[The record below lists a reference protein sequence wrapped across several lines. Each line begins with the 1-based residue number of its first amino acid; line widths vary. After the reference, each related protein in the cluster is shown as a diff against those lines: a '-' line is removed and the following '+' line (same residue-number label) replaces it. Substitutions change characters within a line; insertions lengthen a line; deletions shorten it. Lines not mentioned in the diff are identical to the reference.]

1 MSPPRE
7 YQRRYGGMIEH
18 HSSFH
23 HVLSRPF
30 DKISFALENGRLI
43 LRGDGTWEYWDQGGI
58 LHLFSNSESEP

>member
-1 MSPPRE
+1 
-7 YQRRYGGMIEH
+7 MIEH

-43 LRGDGTWEYWDQGGI
+43 LRVDGTWEYWDQGGI